1 MKILNVN
8 MTLDPVTGGG
18 TAERT
23 MQMSRALIKKG
34 VRSSI
39 LTTDQGLT
47 ASVRNR
53 LNGLEI
59 FANRTLIKRF
69 YIPQISFQ
77 QLKKVIA
84 KFDIVHLMNH
94 WTLLNVLV
102 CHAAR
107 SMGKPYVVCP
117 AGSLL
122 VYGRSKLFKYMYN
135 YLFGKTI
142 ITNASG
148 HIAISINEIPLFGS
162 YGIGPEKVSIIPNG
176 INVQDFMDNDAD
188 AFRKKY
194 GLKEIPFILFVGRL
208 NGIKGPDLLLSAFC
222 SIKDQYPQ
230 YHLVF
235 IGPDGGKLQELK
247 RTVST
252 CDIVGQVHFIGY
264 IGGFEKSQ
272 AYHAADLLVIPS
284 RHEAMSIVALEAG
297 ITGTAVMFT
306 DQCGLD
312 ELSKIGGGKIVPAT
326 VEGIQSGLSEM
337 LSDPEGI
344 KSMGMKF
351 REHVLDKYTWD
362 AVADQY
368 IELYKRILSR
378 NLN

>member
-1 MKILNVN
+1 M
-8 MTLDPVTGGG
+8 GGG

-23 MQMSRALIKKG
+23 VQISRALIKKG
-34 VRSSI
+34 VHSSI

-47 ASVRNR
+47 ASIRDR
-53 LNGLEI
+53 LNDLEI
-59 FANRTLIKRF
+59 IANRTLIKRF

-77 QLKKVIA
+77 QLKQVIVD
-84 KFDIVHLMNH
+84 FDIVHLMNH

-102 CHAAR
+102 CYAAK
-107 SMGKPYVVCP
+107 SLGKPYVVCP

-135 YLFGKTI
+135 YFFGKKI

-148 HIAISINEIPLFGS
+148 YIAISVNEIPIFDS
-162 YGIGPEKVSIIPNG
+162 YGVAPEKVSLIPNG
-176 INVQDFMDNDAD
+176 INPHDFIDNDVD

-194 GLKEIPFILFVGRL
+194 GLQGIPFILFVGRL
-208 NGIKGPDLLLSAFC
+208 NDIKGPDLLLSAFC
-222 SIKDQYPQ
+222 NIKEHYPQ

-247 RTVST
+247 RSVST
-252 CDIVGQVHFIGY
+252 CGAVRRVHFIGY
-264 IGGFEKSQ
+264 IGGYEKSQ

-297 ITGTAVMFT
+297 IAGTAVMLT
-306 DQCGLD
+306 DQCGFA
-312 ELSKIGGGKIVPAT
+312 ELSKIDGGRIVPAT
-326 VEGIQSGLSEM
+326 MEGIKNGLSDM
-337 LSDPEGI
+337 LSDPERL
-344 KSMGMKF
+344 KLMGMKF
-351 REHVLDKYTWD
+351 RGYVLDKYTWD
-362 AVADQY
+362 SVAGQY
-368 IELYKRILSR
+368 IELYRRILSG